1 MSDEKILATVG
12 NANITEADV
21 EGFIAGLPREQR
33 AYASN
38 PQFKK
43 HCLEQLISIHLY
55 AMMGE
60 ELKLDETEE
69 YKRIMESAKRDI
81 LSQLAMNEVLKNI
94 TVTEEECK
102 EFYDNN
108 PQQFTE
114 GETVSA
120 KHILVKEEAEC
131 LEILNSI
138 NKGETTFEDAAKEKS
153 TCPSGQKGGDLGAF
167 GRGQMVPEFEEAA
180 FKAELNTV
188 VGPVATQ
195 FGYHLIKVEAKNEA
209 KVADFETVKAQIRS
223 KLLSMKQNDAYIKK
237 AEELKAKYMA

>member
-60 ELKLDETEE
+60 ELKLDETQE
-69 YKRIMESAKRDI
+69 YKKIMESAKRDI

-108 PQQFTE
+108 PQHFTE

-120 KHILVKEEAEC
+120 KHILVKEESEC
-131 LEILNSI
+131 LEILEAI

-180 FKAELNTV
+180 FNAELNTV

-209 KVADFETVKAQIRS
+209 TVADFETVKAQIRS
-223 KLLSMKQNDAYIKK
+223 NLLSMKQNDAYIKK

>member
-60 ELKLDETEE
+60 ELKLDETQE
-69 YKRIMESAKRDI
+69 YKKIMESAKRDI

-108 PQQFTE
+108 PQHFTE

-120 KHILVKEEAEC
+120 KHILVKEESEC
-131 LEILNSI
+131 LEILNAI
-138 NKGETTFEDAAKEKS
+138 NAGETTFEDAAKEKS

-180 FKAELNTV
+180 FNAELNTV

-209 KVADFETVKAQIRS
+209 TVADFETVKAQIRS
-223 KLLSMKQNDAYIKK
+223 NLLSMKQNDVYIKK

>member
-60 ELKLDETEE
+60 ELKLNETEE
-69 YKRIMESAKRDI
+69 YKKIMESAKRDI

-108 PQQFTE
+108 PQHFTE

-120 KHILVKEEAEC
+120 KHILVKEESEC
-131 LEILNSI
+131 LEILNAI
-138 NKGETTFEDAAKEKS
+138 NAGETTFEDAAKEKS

-180 FKAELNTV
+180 FSAELNTV

-209 KVADFETVKAQIRS
+209 TVADFETVKAQIRS
-223 KLLSMKQNDAYIKK
+223 NLLSMKQNDAYIKK

>member
-1 MSDEKILATVG
+1 MEEKILATVG
-12 NANITEADV
+12 TTNITEADV

-55 AMMGE
+55 AMMGQD
-60 ELKLDETEE
+60 LKLDETDE
-69 YKRIMESAKRDI
+69 YKTIMESAKRDI
-81 LSQLAMNEVLKNI
+81 LSQLAMNEVLKGIN
-94 TVTEEECK
+94 VTDEEIK

-108 PQQFTE
+108 PQHFTE

-131 LEILNSI
+131 QAILNAI
-138 NKGETTFEDAAKEKS
+138 NEGETTFEDAAKEKS
-153 TCPSGQKGGDLGAF
+153 TCPSGQKGGDLGNF
-167 GRGQMVPEFEEAA
+167 GRGQMVPEFENAA
-180 FKAELNTV
+180 FAAEIGAV
-188 VGPVATQ
+188 VGPVETQ

-209 KVADFETVKAQIRS
+209 TVADFESVKAQIKS
-223 KLLSMKQNDAYIKK
+223 NLLSMKQNDAYIKK

>member
-60 ELKLDETEE
+60 ELKLNETEE
-69 YKRIMESAKRDI
+69 YKKIMESAKRDI

-108 PQQFTE
+108 PQHFTE

-120 KHILVKEEAEC
+120 KHILVKEESEC
-131 LEILNSI
+131 LEILEAI

-180 FKAELNTV
+180 FNAELNTV

-209 KVADFETVKAQIRS
+209 TVADFEPVKAQIRS
-223 KLLSMKQNDAYIKK
+223 NLLSMKQNDAYIKK

>member
-21 EGFIAGLPREQR
+21 GGFIAGLPREQR

-60 ELKLDETEE
+60 ELKLNETEE
-69 YKRIMESAKRDI
+69 YKKIMESAKRDI

-108 PQQFTE
+108 PQHFTE

-120 KHILVKEEAEC
+120 KHILVKEESEC
-131 LEILNSI
+131 LEILEAI

-167 GRGQMVPEFEEAA
+167 GRGQMVPEFEAAA
-180 FKAELNTV
+180 FNAELNTV

-209 KVADFETVKAQIRS
+209 TVADFETVKAQIRS
-223 KLLSMKQNDAYIKK
+223 NLLSMKQNDAYIKK

>member
-60 ELKLDETEE
+60 ELKLNETEE
-69 YKRIMESAKRDI
+69 YKKIMESAKRDI

-94 TVTEEECK
+94 TVTEEE
-102 EFYDNN
+102 
-108 PQQFTE
+108 
-114 GETVSA
+114 
-120 KHILVKEEAEC
+120 
-131 LEILNSI
+131 
-138 NKGETTFEDAAKEKS
+138 
-153 TCPSGQKGGDLGAF
+153 
-167 GRGQMVPEFEEAA
+167 
-180 FKAELNTV
+180 
-188 VGPVATQ
+188 
-195 FGYHLIKVEAKNEA
+195 
-209 KVADFETVKAQIRS
+209 
-223 KLLSMKQNDAYIKK
+223 
-237 AEELKAKYMA
+237 

>member
-60 ELKLDETEE
+60 ELKLNETEE
-69 YKRIMESAKRDI
+69 YKKIMESAKRDI

-108 PQQFTE
+108 PQHFTE

-120 KHILVKEEAEC
+120 KHILVKEESEC
-131 LEILNSI
+131 LEILEAI

-180 FKAELNTV
+180 FNAELNTV

-209 KVADFETVKAQIRS
+209 TVADFETVKAQIRS
-223 KLLSMKQNDAYIKK
+223 NLLSMKQNDAYIKK

>member
-1 MSDEKILATVG
+1 MSEEKILATVG
-12 NANITEADV
+12 SANITEADV

-55 AMMGE
+55 AMMGQ

-69 YKRIMESAKRDI
+69 YKKIMESAKRDI

-94 TVTEEECK
+94 KVTDEEIK

-108 PQQFTE
+108 PQHFTE
-114 GETVSA
+114 GEKVSA
-120 KHILVKEEAEC
+120 KHILVKEESEC
-131 LEILNSI
+131 LEILNAI
-138 NKGETTFEDAAKEKS
+138 NNGETTFEDAAKEKS
-153 TCPSGQKGGDLGAF
+153 TCPSGQQGGDLGSF
-167 GRGQMVPEFEEAA
+167 GRGQMVPEFENAA
-180 FKAELNTV
+180 FAAEIGAI

-195 FGYHLIKVEAKNEA
+195 FGFHLIKVESKSEA
-209 KVADFETVKAQIRS
+209 TVADFESVKAQIRS
-223 KLLSMKQNDAYIKK
+223 NLLSMKQNDAYIKK